1 MAAVPEFVDRINN
14 PQKYPVI
21 WNEDGTYSTHEMA
34 AEMTELNISLLPWQK
49 EVWEHPARFK
59 VVAAGRRTGKSRLA
73 AYLLIV
79 NALQTDR
86 GHVFYVAPT
95 QGQARDIMWQTLLE
109 VGHPV
114 IQGSHVNNLQIRLIN
129 GATISLK
136 GADRPETMR
145 GVSLKYLVMDE
156 YADMK
161 TEVWEQILRPA
172 LADQKGQALFIGT
185 PMGRNHFYDLYL
197 YGDKGDDESFASFHY
212 TSFDNPILDAGEI
225 EAAKRSMSSFA
236 FRQEFMASFE
246 ALGGELFK
254 EDWVKFS
261 EDEPDVGEYYIAVDL
276 AGFEDEGAKTKNKR
290 LDSTAISIV
299 KVNEDGWYVKEIVH
313 GRWDV
318 KKTAQKIFDAVKKY
332 EPVAVGI
339 EKGIAKQA
347 VMPYISDIM
356 RRTQTFFRVDELS
369 HGNKKKTDRIVWSLQ
384 GRFENGYVTLNKG
397 DWNLEFLDQ
406 LFQFPNRL
414 VHDDLVDSLSYIE
427 QLAKV
432 SYVSDF
438 EEDDYEYLDAVAGY

>member
-1 MAAVPEFVDRINN
+1 MA
-14 PQKYPVI
+14 
-21 WNEDGTYSTHEMA
+21 
-34 AEMTELNISLLPWQK
+34 ELKIDLLPWQQ
-49 EVWEHPARFK
+49 EVWNDAHRFK

-79 NALQTDR
+79 NALQANR

-109 VGHPV
+109 VGHSV
-114 IQGSHVNNLQIRLIN
+114 ITGSHINNLQIKLVN

-145 GVSLKYLVMDE
+145 GVSLKFLVMDE

-161 TEVWEQILRPA
+161 PEVWEQILRPA
-172 LADQKGQALFIGT
+172 LADQKGNALFIGT
-185 PMGRNHFYDLYL
+185 PMGRNHFYDLYKHGL
-197 YGDKGDDESFASFHY
+197 SGDDPTFSSFHY
-212 TSFDNPILDAGEI
+212 TSFDNPLLDPAEI
-225 EAAKRSMSSFA
+225 EAAKKSMSSFA

-246 ALGGELFK
+246 AMGGNLFK
-254 EDWVKFS
+254 EEWMKF
-261 EDEPDVGEYYIAVDL
+261 DEVSPEEGDYYIAVDL
-276 AGFEDEGAKTKNKR
+276 AGFEDEGATKIKNKR
-290 LDSTAISIV
+290 LDNTAIAVV
-299 KVNEDGWYVKEIVH
+299 KANRDGWYVETIIY

-318 KKTAQKIFDAVKKY
+318 KKTAQKIFDAVNKY

-339 EKGIAKQA
+339 EKGIARQA
-347 VMPYISDIM
+347 VMPYLNDIM
-356 RRTQTFFRVDELS
+356 KRTQTFFRVDELS

-397 DWNLEFLDQ
+397 EWNAEFMDQ
-406 LFQFPNRL
+406 LFQFPNSM
-414 VHDDLVDSLSYIE
+414 VHDDLIDALSYVE

-432 SYVSDF
+432 SYVLDYEEEDF
-438 EEDDYEYLDAVAGY
+438 EPMDELAGI